1 MIYSRNLSCQEW
13 WGNCKETQRK
23 YREETEGRT
32 AGEEGFAKGA
42 TAPAYRDHNGKQF
55 TQA

>member
-42 TAPAYRDHNGKQF
+42 TAPAYRDYAGMK
-55 TQA
+55 